1 MTLSTLQISLLIIG
15 ALLVIAV
22 YGYNKLQER
31 RIRRRMDDAFK
42 TSPEVAPDEPTA
54 PAPARA
60 DMRERIEPGFTR
72 SARGGSG
79 DAAAPYARMGHSIPE
94 SAPPPAPSPEE
105 SLDAEPLEAESAPLA
120 NEPAGGELPDPEI
133 ECVARLQAVQ
143 SIPGVVLMDAVEYRY
158 AKPCRWVG
166 RQPSGT
172 WTTIRDAE
180 SYTEVAACLTLA
192 DRSGALQEPGYALF
206 RQVIEELGRALP
218 AAYAIGERDEEL
230 KRAVALDAFCADVD
244 VQIGLNLMRKDSGRW
259 TGTRLRGVAEAA
271 GFKLNGVGQL
281 DYISEDSGLLLFRL
295 HNREEQPLLA
305 ESMKLL
311 STGGVT
317 LLLDVPRVP
326 DPVKA
331 YDQMRAL
338 AKRLAVTLDAE
349 LVDDNGRPLTDAG
362 LGTIRSQLAEVQ
374 SAMRAKGI
382 EPGGTRALRLFA

>member
-1 MTLSTLQISLLIIG
+1 V
-15 ALLVIAV
+15 AEPAV
-22 YGYNKLQER
+22 RTDL
-31 RIRRRMDDAFK
+31 
-42 TSPEVAPDEPTA
+42 
-54 PAPARA
+54 
-60 DMRERIEPGFTR
+60 RERIEPGMHPLPKG
-72 SARGGSG
+72 RGGSG
-79 DAAAPYARMGHSIPE
+79 GGNGEPTTVFAKSDAPAMMEPPPIPAEPITLEAAP
-94 SAPPPAPSPEE
+94 
-105 SLDAEPLEAESAPLA
+105 DDDVAPLA

-166 RQPSGT
+166 RQASGT
-172 WTTIRDAE
+172 WTSVRDAE

-192 DRSGALQEPGYALF
+192 DRSGALPEQGYRIF
-206 RQVIEELGRALP
+206 RQVIEELAQALP
-218 AAYAIGERDEEL
+218 AAYVIGERDEEL
-230 KRAVALDAFCADVD
+230 KRAAALDAFCADVD
-244 VQIGLNLMRKDSGRW
+244 VQIGLNLMRKDGGRW

-271 GFKLNGVGQL
+271 GFKLNGAGQL
-281 DYISEDSGLLLFRL
+281 DYVSEENGQLMFRM
-295 HNREEQPLLA
+295 HNREDQPLLA

-362 LGTIRSQLAEVQ
+362 LGTIRSQLQTVQ
-374 SAMRAKGI
+374 STMRTKGI
-382 EPGGTRALRLFA
+382 EPGGTRALRLFS